1 MEFAL
6 TTVIRFAI
14 RIFALIR
21 NSSIMQSL
29 PENIRPWGRYDVL
42 ESSEAHQVKRITVNP
57 GARLSYQRH
66 QRREEFW
73 VIISGSARFTLD
85 DVNTDHD
92 SGAVLHIPFRSKH
105 RVQNIGVDPL
115 VFIEVQ
121 RGDYFGED
129 DIERFSDDYGRE
141 GTTYSH

>member
-1 MEFAL
+1 MELA
-6 TTVIRFAI
+6 
-14 RIFALIR
+14 
-21 NSSIMQSL
+21 
-29 PENIRPWGRYDVL
+29 ENIRPWGRYDIL
-42 ESSEAHQVKRITVNP
+42 EVMSTHQVKRITVNP

-73 VIISGSARFTLD
+73 VIISGRALFTLD
-85 DVNTDHD
+85 DKNSDH
-92 SGAVLHIPFRSKH
+92 GAGEILFVPFRAKH
-105 RVQNIGVDPL
+105 RVQNIGDEPL

-141 GTTYSH
+141 ETTRAH

>member
-1 MEFAL
+1 MNL
-6 TTVIRFAI
+6 
-14 RIFALIR
+14 
-21 NSSIMQSL
+21 S
-29 PENIRPWGRYDVL
+29 ENIRPWGRYDIL
-42 ESSEAHQVKRITVNP
+42 ESTDTHQVKRITVNL

-73 VIISGSARFTLD
+73 VIISGCARFTLD
-85 DVNTDHD
+85 DVDTDHG
-92 SGAVLHIPFRSKH
+92 SGEVLIVPFRSKH
-105 RVQNIGVDPL
+105 RVQNIGDTPL

-141 GTTYSH
+141 GTTTPH